1 MQNARF
7 NLYST
12 KVPVLQRHSVR
23 LRVARLPRLP
33 QNSLITTRILPPP
46 PPFTSRIIIITP
58 YKDNPA
64 LISVSIKFNLSKN
77 SIFIVGFIKKGDRL

>member
-12 KVPVLQRHSVR
+12 KVPRLTTPFGEAARCSVT
-23 LRVARLPRLP
+23 ASASKP
-33 QNSLITTRILPPP
+33 ITTIHTSPP